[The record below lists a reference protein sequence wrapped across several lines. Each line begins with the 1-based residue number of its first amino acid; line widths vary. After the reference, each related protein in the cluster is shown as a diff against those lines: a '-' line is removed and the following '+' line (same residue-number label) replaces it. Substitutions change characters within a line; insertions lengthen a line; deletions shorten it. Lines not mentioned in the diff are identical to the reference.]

1 MSWRCSSSHDD
12 NANDQQTSTD
22 NSVDCFR
29 SSVGAQGAL
38 VAAAARSRP
47 EENMTLSDEHRKFYE
62 QSLEITKQEVDE
74 LDQQIAAELAKV
86 KDRLTE
92 LQKAKK
98 ATLQMYAAACAR
110 LGVPNDLADTEDE
123 APNLG

>member
-1 MSWRCSSSHDD
+1 
-12 NANDQQTSTD
+12 
-22 NSVDCFR
+22 
-29 SSVGAQGAL
+29 
-38 VAAAARSRP
+38 
-47 EENMTLSDEHRKFYE
+47 MTLTDEHRKFYE
-62 QSLEITKQEVDE
+62 QSLEVTKQEVEE

-110 LGVPNDLADTEDE
+110 LGMPNDLADADQET
-123 APNLG
+123 PSIG

>member
-1 MSWRCSSSHDD
+1 
-12 NANDQQTSTD
+12 
-22 NSVDCFR
+22 
-29 SSVGAQGAL
+29 
-38 VAAAARSRP
+38 
-47 EENMTLSDEHRKFYE
+47 MTLSDEHRKFYE
-62 QSLEITKQEVDE
+62 QSLEVTKQEVDE

-110 LGVPNDLADTEDE
+110 LGVPNDLADADQET
-123 APNLG
+123 PSIG

>member
-1 MSWRCSSSHDD
+1 
-12 NANDQQTSTD
+12 
-22 NSVDCFR
+22 
-29 SSVGAQGAL
+29 
-38 VAAAARSRP
+38 
-47 EENMTLSDEHRKFYE
+47 MTQSDEHRKFYE

-110 LGVPNDLADTEDE
+110 LGVPNDLADAEDE

>member
-1 MSWRCSSSHDD
+1 
-12 NANDQQTSTD
+12 
-22 NSVDCFR
+22 
-29 SSVGAQGAL
+29 
-38 VAAAARSRP
+38 
-47 EENMTLSDEHRKFYE
+47 MTLSDEHRKFYE

-74 LDQQIAAELAKV
+74 LDQQIASELAKV

-98 ATLQMYAAACAR
+98 ATLQMYAAACNR
-110 LGVPNDLADTEDE
+110 LGVPNDLADADEE

>member
-1 MSWRCSSSHDD
+1 
-12 NANDQQTSTD
+12 
-22 NSVDCFR
+22 
-29 SSVGAQGAL
+29 
-38 VAAAARSRP
+38 
-47 EENMTLSDEHRKFYE
+47 MTLSDEHRKFYE
-62 QSLEITKQEVDE
+62 QSLEVTKKEVDE

-110 LGVPNDLADTEDE
+110 LGVPNDLADADQET
-123 APNLG
+123 PSIG

>member
-1 MSWRCSSSHDD
+1 
-12 NANDQQTSTD
+12 
-22 NSVDCFR
+22 
-29 SSVGAQGAL
+29 
-38 VAAAARSRP
+38 
-47 EENMTLSDEHRKFYE
+47 MTLSDGNRKFYE

-74 LDQQIAAELAKV
+74 LDQQIAGELAKV

-110 LGVPNDLADTEDE
+110 LGVPNDLADAEDE

>member
-1 MSWRCSSSHDD
+1 
-12 NANDQQTSTD
+12 
-22 NSVDCFR
+22 
-29 SSVGAQGAL
+29 
-38 VAAAARSRP
+38 
-47 EENMTLSDEHRKFYE
+47 MTLTDEHRKFYE
-62 QSLEITKQEVDE
+62 QSLEVTKKEVEE

-110 LGVPNDLADTEDE
+110 LGVPNDLADADQET
-123 APNLG
+123 PSIG

>member
-1 MSWRCSSSHDD
+1 
-12 NANDQQTSTD
+12 
-22 NSVDCFR
+22 
-29 SSVGAQGAL
+29 
-38 VAAAARSRP
+38 
-47 EENMTLSDEHRKFYE
+47 MTLSDEHRKFYE
-62 QSLEITKQEVDE
+62 QSLEVTKSEVEE

-110 LGVPNDLADTEDE
+110 LGVPNDLADADQET
-123 APNLG
+123 PSIG

>member
-1 MSWRCSSSHDD
+1 
-12 NANDQQTSTD
+12 
-22 NSVDCFR
+22 
-29 SSVGAQGAL
+29 
-38 VAAAARSRP
+38 
-47 EENMTLSDEHRKFYE
+47 MTLSDDNRKFYE
-62 QSLEITKQEVDE
+62 QSLEITKLEVDE

-110 LGVPNDLADTEDE
+110 LGVPNDLADAEDE

>member
-1 MSWRCSSSHDD
+1 
-12 NANDQQTSTD
+12 
-22 NSVDCFR
+22 
-29 SSVGAQGAL
+29 
-38 VAAAARSRP
+38 
-47 EENMTLSDEHRKFYE
+47 MTLSDEHRKFYE
-62 QSLEITKQEVDE
+62 QSLDVTKKEVDE

-110 LGVPNDLADTEDE
+110 LGVPNDLADADQET
-123 APNLG
+123 PSFG

>member
-1 MSWRCSSSHDD
+1 
-12 NANDQQTSTD
+12 
-22 NSVDCFR
+22 
-29 SSVGAQGAL
+29 
-38 VAAAARSRP
+38 
-47 EENMTLSDEHRKFYE
+47 MTLSDEHRKFYE
-62 QSLEITKQEVDE
+62 QSLEVTKDEVEE

-110 LGVPNDLADTEDE
+110 LGLPNDLADADQET
-123 APNLG
+123 PSIG

>member
-1 MSWRCSSSHDD
+1 
-12 NANDQQTSTD
+12 
-22 NSVDCFR
+22 
-29 SSVGAQGAL
+29 
-38 VAAAARSRP
+38 
-47 EENMTLSDEHRKFYE
+47 MTLSDEHRKFYE
-62 QSLEITKQEVDE
+62 QSLQITKQEVDE

-110 LGVPNDLADTEDE
+110 LGVPNDLADAEDE

>member
-1 MSWRCSSSHDD
+1 
-12 NANDQQTSTD
+12 
-22 NSVDCFR
+22 
-29 SSVGAQGAL
+29 
-38 VAAAARSRP
+38 
-47 EENMTLSDEHRKFYE
+47 MTLSDDNRKFYE

>member
-1 MSWRCSSSHDD
+1 
-12 NANDQQTSTD
+12 
-22 NSVDCFR
+22 
-29 SSVGAQGAL
+29 
-38 VAAAARSRP
+38 
-47 EENMTLSDEHRKFYE
+47 MTLSDEHRKFYE

-110 LGVPNDLADTEDE
+110 LGVPNDLADAEDE

>member
-1 MSWRCSSSHDD
+1 
-12 NANDQQTSTD
+12 
-22 NSVDCFR
+22 
-29 SSVGAQGAL
+29 
-38 VAAAARSRP
+38 
-47 EENMTLSDEHRKFYE
+47 MTLSDEHRKFYE
-62 QSLEITKQEVDE
+62 QSLDVTKKEVEE

-110 LGVPNDLADTEDE
+110 LGVPNDLADADQET
-123 APNLG
+123 PSIG

>member
-1 MSWRCSSSHDD
+1 
-12 NANDQQTSTD
+12 
-22 NSVDCFR
+22 
-29 SSVGAQGAL
+29 
-38 VAAAARSRP
+38 
-47 EENMTLSDEHRKFYE
+47 MTLTDEHRKFYE
-62 QSLEITKQEVDE
+62 QSLDVTKQEVDE

-110 LGVPNDLADTEDE
+110 LGVPNDLADADQET
-123 APNLG
+123 PSIG